1 MAYVFQNEL
10 HGKGTVSIPAGA
22 SGDDVQ
28 ELSLAGINTNDSMT
42 AVMHING
49 TSVLLTDILGFTAG
63 TDYQFIG
70 QGRSVTQHVTE

>member
-1 MAYVFQNEL
+1 MAYIFQNEL

-28 ELSLAGINTNDSMT
+28 ELSLAGINTNDSLT
-42 AVMHING
+42 ATMHING
-49 TSVLLTDILGFTAG
+49 TYVFLTEILGFVEG
-63 TDYQFIG
+63 TDYQYIG